1 LLNKAKEGKRAVYF
15 ADAAH
20 FTELI
25 WVLCGVFKGF
35 SWHLHQGEKDLMF

>member
-15 ADAAH
+15 VDAAH

-25 WVLCGVFKGF
+25 WVLCGVFNGF